1 MRRVGSIRFRLV
13 DTAGSEVGIVD
24 SDTVNIDVGDTV
36 HTPDGRR
43 VEVVEIYDDEFG
55 REGGVH
61 ATLVVDEGA
70 DASADPIPEEQA
82 LHDLVD
88 GLGLGSHLE
97 EIERLAQR
105 LRRHVEEGRGE

>member
-1 MRRVGSIRFRLV
+1 MASVRFRLV

-24 SDTVNIDVGDTV
+24 SDTVSIDVGDTV

-55 REGGVH
+55 REGGVR
-61 ATLVVDEGA
+61 ATLVVDDGA
-70 DASADPIPEEQA
+70 AASADAIPDQQA

-88 GLGLGSHLE
+88 RLGLGSHLE

-105 LRRHVEEGRGE
+105 LRGHVEEQRGE